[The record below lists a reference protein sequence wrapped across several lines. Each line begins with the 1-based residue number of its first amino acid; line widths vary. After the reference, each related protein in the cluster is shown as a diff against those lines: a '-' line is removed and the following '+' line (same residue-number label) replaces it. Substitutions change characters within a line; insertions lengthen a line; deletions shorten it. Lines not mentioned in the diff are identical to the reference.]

1 MFLIYHRLLMKLSF
15 AREKETSRK
24 RCRGNF
30 FHFQVFET
38 FGKLACINNFEV
50 LLDLY

>member
-15 AREKETSRK
+15 AREKENKQEKMSRQ
-24 RCRGNF
+24 F
-30 FHFQVFET
+30 FSFQVFET